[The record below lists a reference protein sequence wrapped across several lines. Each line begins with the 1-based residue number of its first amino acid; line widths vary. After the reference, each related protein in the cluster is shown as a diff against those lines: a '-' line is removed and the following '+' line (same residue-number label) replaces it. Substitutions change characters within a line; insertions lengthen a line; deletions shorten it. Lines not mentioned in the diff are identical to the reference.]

1 VNIRW
6 RGHASFL
13 IEAYGKKIVTDPFNA
28 KLGYPLTPVA
38 ADIVTVSH
46 EHWDHNAVETIEGNP
61 LIIRGNDTVQTA
73 GIIIKGIASW
83 HDQHQ
88 GRERGAN
95 TIHKISAEG
104 LDLVHLGDLGQVLSA
119 QQVQQIGNVDILL
132 LPVGGKFTVGAGDA
146 ALIVNLLRPK
156 IVIPMHFGTP
166 HLSFALAPVEE
177 FISRFDKVIKKSF
190 LQVQSGNLGNDMKII
205 VLDYLSS

>member
-1 VNIRW
+1 MNISW

-13 IEAYGKKIVTDPFNA
+13 IEADGKRIVTDPFNA
-28 KLGYPLTPVA
+28 ELGYPISPID

-61 LIIRGNDTVQTA
+61 QVIRGNDTVQTA
-73 GIIIKGIASW
+73 GITIKGIASW

-88 GRERGAN
+88 GRERGTN
-95 TIHKISAEG
+95 TIYKISVEG
-104 LDLVHLGDLGQVLSA
+104 LDLVHLGDLGQLLSA
-119 QQVQQIGNVDILL
+119 QQVQEIGNVDILL
-132 LPVGGKFTVGAGDA
+132 LPVGGKFTIGAEDA
-146 ALIVNLLRPK
+146 YLIVNLLQPK
-156 IVIPMHFGTP
+156 TVIPMHFGTP

-177 FISRFDKVIKKSF
+177 FISRFDKVIKKSS
-190 LQVQSGNLGNDMKII
+190 LEVQPGNLGTDMRII